1 MIELKIGQLLDS
13 IETLKQLSG
22 EPLKARV
29 AFIVARIIKETDAEV
44 TNYNETRTNLINKY
58 GKKNED
64 GSLAV
69 DAQNNVQFDPADAPA
84 FNTELNEL
92 LNTTITLTADK
103 IKMDD
108 LENLEFTPAE
118 ILTLEPFIEE

>member
-29 AFIVARIIKETDAEV
+29 AFMIARIIKETDTEV
-44 TNYNETRTNLINKY
+44 TNYNETRSNLINKY

-64 GSLAV
+64 GTLEV
-69 DAQNNVQFDPADAPA
+69 DSKNNVQFEPEDVPT
-84 FNTELNEL
+84 FNAELSDL
-92 LNTTITLTADK
+92 LNTTITLNADK

-118 ILTLEPFIEE
+118 ILMLEPFIEE